1 MKNKTK
7 VIEKNEINK
16 KHDFFIEIPTKGA
29 NAIRKYLEMGENG
42 YKYVAATAFRDK
54 YRDYYLYGI
63 MDEVEKAGIS
73 LIRISEFI
81 IESKK
86 ENNPDT
92 SDDPELQRIE
102 RNIYDSIIDE
112 LSIWIR
118 KLTEILVEV
127 IGFKYSKEDIYFEH
141 YLLVHDLVRNK
152 RYFDDFKN
160 FYAVENENIKY
171 QINQLETRI
180 QAILIKVDS
189 NKCWY
194 AQFSKK
200 NRTVKNSL
208 SGFLDRINLLIPKMT
223 AAQKLTIGGSYQMY
237 SSISGNIHVT
247 LGHRDNN
254 PNMNDV
260 EAHFSQIS
268 IISSHIISVCAD
280 ILNKKPR
287 KGFLAEINKI
297 VKQNKYPEQ
306 LHKRITNPNIK
317 VGDFVIAYGDI
328 AEVIKIKKSKFGYK
342 SYRVKYLGKSPL
354 PGIIEDEF
362 SGRYINLF
370 QRKTTVTK
378 QVRDLIKKDAPDIKI
393 NNKVLL
399 DSIRKTVT
407 EMWEELG
414 FKERAYG
421 RHDLANKK
429 IEDFLAKRNTRVS
442 S

>member
-1 MKNKTK
+1 MKKDTK
-7 VIEKNEINK
+7 VNEEKKIKK
-16 KHDFFIEIPTKGA
+16 KHDFFIEIPMKGS
-29 NAIRKYLEMGENG
+29 NAIRKYLKMGENG
-42 YKYVAATAFRDK
+42 YRYVASTAYREQ

-63 MDEVEKAGIS
+63 MDELEKAGIS
-73 LIRISEFI
+73 LMRISEFI

-86 ENNPDT
+86 ENKPDVS
-92 SDDPELQRIE
+92 SDSELQRIE

-141 YLLVHDLVRNK
+141 YLIVHDLVRNR

-171 QINQLETRI
+171 QVNQLETRI
-180 QAILIKVDS
+180 QTILTKV
-189 NKCWY
+189 NPNRCWY
-194 AQFSKK
+194 AQINKK
-200 NRTVKNSL
+200 KGTVQNSL

-237 SSISGNIHVT
+237 SSVSGNIHVT
-247 LGHRDNN
+247 LGHRDND
-254 PNMNDV
+254 PSMNDV
-260 EAHFSQIS
+260 EMHFSQIS
-268 IISSHIISVCAD
+268 IIASHIIYVCTS

-287 KGFLAEINKI
+287 KGFLAQINKI
-297 VKQNKYPEQ
+297 VKENNYPAQ

-317 VGDFVIAYGDI
+317 IGDFVTAYGDI
-328 AEVIKIKKSKFGYK
+328 AEVTKIKKSRFNYK
-342 SYRVKYLGKSPL
+342 SYRIKYLGKSPL

-378 QVRDLIKKDAPDIKI
+378 QVRDLIKKEAPDIKI
-393 NNKVLL
+393 NNKTLL
-399 DSIRKTVT
+399 DSVRKTVT

-414 FKERAYG
+414 FKERSYG

-429 IEDFLAKRNTRVS
+429 IQDYLAK
-442 S
+442 